1 MPASSIAHGPFYF
14 LQQKGFP
21 PADLE
26 ATGSQ
31 GLDMI
36 VMMLSSIPG
45 VVILHR
51 WCRHLWLRAITERG
65 NESRDS
71 SRYVPV
77 TAGLGRIGRLKGPQT
92 QKSSGWTPAF

>member
-51 WCRHLWLRAITERG
+51 QCRHLWLRAITERG
-65 NESRDS
+65 NESQDS

-77 TAGLGRIGRLKGPQT
+77 TAGLGRIG
-92 QKSSGWTPAF
+92 